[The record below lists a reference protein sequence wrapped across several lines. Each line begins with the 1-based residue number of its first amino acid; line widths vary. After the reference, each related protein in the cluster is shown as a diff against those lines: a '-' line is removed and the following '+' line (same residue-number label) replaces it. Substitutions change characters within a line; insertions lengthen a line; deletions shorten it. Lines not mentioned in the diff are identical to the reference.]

1 MALNLLMLNIDYSF
15 FDRVYMGEKL
25 SNYFWFA
32 GITIGTFLLKRPIA
46 RAVTRASSGLASRYS
61 YIKHKE
67 TIGPMLLKPMERL
80 LQIVL
85 YFIAVNQL
93 SNILDGVS
101 VYNYSRKKGGAALNL
116 GDVVDHVF
124 LFLFIIFLTQVIT
137 RFIDFIYYLRM
148 NKAQSERNLSRIQ
161 LLPLIKEVSK
171 LAAWILST
179 FWILGSVFHVN
190 IPALITGL
198 GIGGVAIAL
207 AGKETVENFFA
218 SFTILSDKP
227 FQTGD
232 IIKVAEVEGTVERI
246 GFRSTRIRN
255 TDGSATIIPNQTLVS
270 QNVTNLSLRETRGVK
285 IVTNIKY
292 GISHEALQ
300 QLILKIKDT
309 LLHTPPVKDPVEV
322 NIETLDKETFQLII
336 NYHLPHPLPDN
347 LNLAAVKRE
356 VSLKVFD
363 IITSVAT
370 IGTPVGTS

>member
-1 MALNLLMLNIDYSF
+1 MHELLLNIDWSF
-15 FDRVYMGEKL
+15 FDHVYMDEKL

-32 GITIGTFLLKRPIA
+32 GIIIVTLLLKKPVATFITK
-46 RAVTRASSGLASRYS
+46 VSSRLAERYS
-61 YIKHKE
+61 YIKYKD
-67 TIGPMLLKPMERL
+67 TIGPMLLKPVERL

-85 YFIAVNQL
+85 YFVAINQL

-101 VYNYSRKKGGAALNL
+101 LHNYFGRKKERVEVTL
-116 GDVVDHVF
+116 GDAVDHVF
-124 LFLFIIFLTQVIT
+124 LFLFIIALTQVIT

-148 NKAQSERNLSRIQ
+148 NKAQTERNLSRIQ

-171 LAAWILST
+171 MLTWVLSI

-218 SFTILSDKP
+218 SFTILSDRP

-232 IIKVAEVEGTVERI
+232 IIKIGDIEGVVERI

-255 TDGSATIIPNQTLVS
+255 FDGSATIIPNQSLVS
-270 QNVTNLSLRETRGVK
+270 QNVTNLSMRDTRGMK
-285 IVTNIKY
+285 IVANIKY
-292 GISHEALQ
+292 GITHDALQ
-300 QLILKIKDT
+300 QLITKIKDT
-309 LLHTPPVKDPVEV
+309 LLHTPPVKEPVEI

-336 NYHLPHPLPDN
+336 SYHLPHPLPND
-347 LNLAAVKRE
+347 LKLLAVKRE
-356 VSLKVFD
+356 ISLKVFD
-363 IITSVAT
+363 MITAVAT